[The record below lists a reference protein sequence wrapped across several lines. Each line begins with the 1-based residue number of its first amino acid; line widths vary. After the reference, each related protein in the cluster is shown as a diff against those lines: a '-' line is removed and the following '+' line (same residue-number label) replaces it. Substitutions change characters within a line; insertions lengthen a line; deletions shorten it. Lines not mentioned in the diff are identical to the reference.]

1 VQAKVL
7 SLEERRQQIL
17 KNVDDK
23 GRVSVAELSS
33 MLGVSG
39 VTIRNDLQALADQK
53 LVIRTHGG
61 AISNNDGLYE
71 LALAMRRQKQV
82 QEKNRIGQ
90 ACAGM
95 IANSE
100 AVILDSSSTA
110 LAIVKHLKDRR
121 QLTIVTNSLAVAQ
134 ELRDAPGVSVVM
146 PGGKFQPETN
156 SITGTG
162 GLGFLRRFNL
172 QKGFFGAHGVT
183 LQEGLTDVSLEEAEI
198 KRELAAMCRQKIAV
212 VDASKWGQVGLASF
226 AQVQDFD
233 IVITDKQ
240 APAELLEQVR
250 TLDIEVIEV

>member
-1 VQAKVL
+1 MHPKDL

-17 KNVDDK
+17 KNVEEN

-33 MLGVSG
+33 TLGVSG

-53 LVIRTHGG
+53 LIIRTHGG
-61 AISNNDGLYE
+61 AIFNNGGLYE
-71 LALAMRRQKQV
+71 LALAMRRQKRV
-82 QEKNRIGQ
+82 QEKDRIGE
-90 ACAGM
+90 ACASM

-100 AVILDSSSTA
+100 AIILDSSSTA
-110 LAIVKHLKDRR
+110 LATVQHLKDRR

-162 GLGFLRRFNL
+162 GLSLLRRFNL
-172 QKGFFGAHGVT
+172 QKGFFGAHGIT
-183 LQEGLTDVSLEEAEI
+183 LKEGLTDVSLEEAEI

-226 AQVQDFD
+226 AQIEDFD

-250 TLDIEVIEV
+250 TLGIEVIEV